1 MFYSYLNLNPF
12 KTAVPLTAAFFEFV
26 LCIILD
32 MYLYFL
38 KSIFHEIDFWT
49 WFLQAMYTGS
59 KNQVWNRQKIKF
71 KNQFRE
77 IEIFKNQVE
86 IDRRLETF
94 LGKAPIII
102 DTLFQKRLITNSY
115 PSY

>member
-49 WFLQAMYTGS
+49 WFLQAST
-59 KNQVWNRQKIKF
+59 QAVKIKF
-71 KNQFRE
+71 
-77 IEIFKNQVE
+77 E
-86 IDRRLETF
+86 IDKKSSSKINF
-94 LGKAPIII
+94 VK
-102 DTLFQKRLITNSY
+102 
-115 PSY
+115 